1 MSEPFELEPDIE
13 ALDAFL
19 LSDGA
24 PDNGMMLSDL
34 DGFLTGLA
42 VGPELV
48 PPSEWLPVVW
58 GGEDPA
64 FEDAVQAQA
73 ILGAIM
79 RRYNEIL
86 AQIDEGLL
94 APIFMETAAGE
105 VLAGDWAEGFMDAVM
120 LRPDAWTRLLKSER
134 DFPMLAPIMALCWGA
149 DGKPLLDL
157 PEEALKH
164 YLEAADDL
172 IPEAALDIAEYWRA
186 ARTAPQRRPGARK
199 PRRNDA
205 CPCGS
210 GKKFKKCCGL
220 ET

>member
-199 PRRNDA
+199 PGRNDP